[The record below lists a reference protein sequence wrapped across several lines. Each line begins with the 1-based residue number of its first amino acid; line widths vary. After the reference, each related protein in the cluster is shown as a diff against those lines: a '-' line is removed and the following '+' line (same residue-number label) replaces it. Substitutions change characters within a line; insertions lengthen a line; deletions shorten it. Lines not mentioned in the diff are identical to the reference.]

1 MPYAEGMKPATIKTR
16 FVAKDMTEQEWIAAI
31 RERPVAMIAS
41 NSKLSQSHIWQFSLP
56 AFKAAVVVK
65 GKLTTLKSC
74 PSAGECARFC
84 YASQGTFIFNCSMIA
99 HTRNLQF
106 YLDDK
111 EAFIARL
118 IQEIGARKK
127 IKAFRIHDSGDFFS
141 REYALDWFRIV
152 SALPHIQFYAYTK
165 MVPLFNKLRG
175 EGLIPSNLSMIYSFG
190 GIHDHLIK
198 DSDRHSKVFSSYEEM
213 IAAGYHDTSETD
225 DNAAD
230 PTKVCIGLVYHGK
243 GKFHGTATGSIP
255 IQNVA

>member
-1 MPYAEGMKPATIKTR
+1 MLRGMKQETIKTR
-16 FVAKDMTEQEWIAAI
+16 FVAKDMSESEWIAAI
-31 RERPVAMIAS
+31 KERPLALIAS
-41 NSKLSQSHIWQFSLP
+41 NVKLAQSNIWQFSLP

-111 EAFIARL
+111 DAFIGRM
-118 IQEIGARKK
+118 IQEIGSRRKL
-127 IKAFRIHDSGDFFS
+127 KAFRIHDSGDFFS
-141 REYALDWFRIV
+141 RQYALDWFNIV

-165 MVPLFNKLRG
+165 MVPLFNKFRR
-175 EGLIPSNLSMIYSFG
+175 EGLIPANLSLIYSFG
-190 GIHDHLIK
+190 GIHDHLIQ

-213 IAAGYHDTSETD
+213 TAAGYHDTTETD

-230 PTKVCIGLVYHGK
+230 PTKVRIGLVYHGK
-243 GKFHGTATGSIP
+243 GKFKGTAIGSTILH
-255 IQNVA
+255 NVA